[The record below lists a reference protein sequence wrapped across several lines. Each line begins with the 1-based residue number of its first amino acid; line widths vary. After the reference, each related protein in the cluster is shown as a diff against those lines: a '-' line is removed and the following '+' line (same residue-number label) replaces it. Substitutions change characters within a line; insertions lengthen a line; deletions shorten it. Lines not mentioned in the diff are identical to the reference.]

1 MLLCSVSCLWC
12 VVQGSQVRQGRM
24 HHASSFPESTRCSDA
39 ILTGRWCDEQIP
51 SHRLSYNAGLS
62 HCSLFSCSLES
73 HNARQQASSP
83 MPIRTMHPLLPDFS
97 RQKSYTIHPE
107 FGHSYGSQLTDYNY
121 AALPY
126 HFKLQHHVYPLT
138 IIPSAIPP
146 VDP

>member
-1 MLLCSVSCLWC
+1 MSKSHLIDYRITR
-12 VVQGSQVRQGRM
+12 G
-24 HHASSFPESTRCSDA
+24 FPLVAYSA
-39 ILTGRWCDEQIP
+39 V
-51 SHRLSYNAGLS
+51 ALS
-62 HCSLFSCSLES
+62 H
-73 HNARQQASSP
+73 
-83 MPIRTMHPLLPDFS
+83 TMHVSKRPRQCRYEQCIHFYLTFP